1 VWNVAKWLKRFLS
14 IWTFL
19 LLINGSALGYF
30 IVSLFFIPNVWGVL
44 IGSSVMAL
52 SFCWYYVRYVK
63 KKQPQYPLVAPE
75 GKADFY
81 LPRTRIPRPVH
92 ADFREVEE
100 KKRKF
105 AKVKKLTRKKVV
117 RKKK

>member
-1 VWNVAKWLKRFLS
+1 M
-14 IWTFL
+14 WTVL
-19 LLINGSALGYF
+19 LFINGSALAYL

-44 IGSSVMAL
+44 IGSSAITL
-52 SFCWYYVRYVK
+52 SFYWYYVRHVK

-81 LPRTRIPRPVH
+81 LPRTKIPRPVH
-92 ADFREVEE
+92 ADFREMEE

-105 AKVKKLTRKKVV
+105 AKVKKLTRKRMV

>member
-1 VWNVAKWLKRFLS
+1 VWNVAKWLKGILGT
-14 IWTFL
+14 WAFL
-19 LLINGSALGYF
+19 LLINGSALDYL

-52 SFCWYYVRYVK
+52 GFYWYYVQHVK
-63 KKQPQYPLVAPE
+63 KKQPRYPLVAPE

-81 LPRTRIPRPVH
+81 LPRTKIPRPVH
-92 ADFREVEE
+92 ADFREIEE

>member
-1 VWNVAKWLKRFLS
+1 VAKWIRRILGTWAF
-14 IWTFL
+14 I
-19 LLINGSALGYF
+19 LLINGSALGYLIF
-30 IVSLFFIPNVWGVL
+30 SLFFIPNVWGVL
-44 IGSSVMAL
+44 IGLSVMAL
-52 SFCWYYVRYVK
+52 GFCWYYVRYVK
-63 KKQPQYPLVAPE
+63 KKQQQYPLVAPE

-81 LPRTRIPRPVH
+81 LPRTKIPRPVH

-105 AKVKKLTRKKVV
+105 AKVKKLTRKKLF